1 MVEESMPGVA
11 TIPAGVPFAEALAA
25 GLLAEARAAPHAL
38 TDALILLPTRRA
50 CRLLAEAL
58 LRRSSSQALLLPRIQ
73 PLGEV
78 DADEMLLDSA
88 LETDLPVAIGLLRRQ
103 LLLARLFERS
113 GWPMI
118 HALRLAAELAAL
130 LDELQTE
137 RVPLEALARLVPDH
151 LAEHWQRNRDV
162 LAVIAEAWPRLL
174 AEEHALDPAE
184 RRHRLLTAL
193 AAQWRAAPPQ
203 RRIVAAG
210 STGSIPATRALL
222 GVIARL
228 PHGTVVV
235 PGLDQDLD
243 EPSWRV
249 LTPAH
254 PQYGLKQLLDALEVA
269 RGAVR
274 PWPAPGVAGSDPARA
289 RLLGE
294 AMRPA
299 ATITAWHGQAPPPAA
314 AIAGLAIEQ
323 HPDLPA
329 EALALALHMRGA
341 LEMPGRTAA
350 LVTRD
355 RQLARR
361 VAAELRRWGVEVDD
375 SAGIPLDQTPPG
387 AFLLLTARLVADG
400 VTPVA
405 LLAALKHPF
414 ARQGQD
420 PGALREQARALELA
434 CLRGPRLA
442 GGFGGIL
449 VELRRAYARSGDDPR
464 RRQRLGGLIG
474 FVERLQGAARPFL
487 DLAGARPV
495 ELGALLRAHLAFAEA
510 LALPEPGASSP
521 LWARE
526 AGEAAAALFTDLLE
540 AADLEHRIAPAA
552 YPAALAQLL
561 AARPV
566 RSQAP
571 KHPRLHIW
579 GQLEARLQHADL
591 LLLGALNEGTWPAL
605 ADPGPWLSGSMRAML
620 GLAAVE
626 RRIGLAAHDFVQA
639 ACAPQVVLARAEKDA
654 QGNPT
659 VPCRW
664 LVRLQALLESA
675 GIAHAGGTGRH
686 VWARALDEP
695 PTVRPQARPAPRPP
709 VHARPREL
717 SVSDI
722 GAWMTDP
729 YDLYAKRVLRLRAL
743 EPLEADPG
751 PLERGNVIHRA
762 LERFVTACP
771 DALPVDAERRLLDLG
786 RRLFEDFS
794 HRPQVMALWWP
805 RFERIAAWVVSEERA
820 RREVGLQIMVEVTGV
835 LELPAPAGVF
845 RLKARADR
853 LERRPDGTVTVIDY
867 KTGVLPERAKVQCGL
882 APQLPLEAAMVEE
895 GAFAAVGRAHVAA
908 LLFWQLKGD
917 ETGGEERSAARLEP
931 ADLAAQALE
940 GLRRLVA
947 HYDRPEVAY
956 RPHPRPEVAWR
967 GDYDHLA
974 RRGEWTL

>member
-1 MVEESMPGVA
+1 MVEEGMPGVA

-25 GLLAEARAAPHAL
+25 GLLAEAATAPHAL
-38 TDALILLPTRRA
+38 ADALILLPTRRA

-73 PLGEV
+73 PLGEI
-78 DADEMLLDSA
+78 DADEVLLDSA
-88 LETDLPVAIGLLRRQ
+88 LEGALPAAIAPLRRQ

-118 HALRLAAELAAL
+118 HALRLAEELAAL

-137 RVPLEALARLVPDH
+137 RVPLDALARLIPEQ

-174 AEEHALDPAE
+174 AEERALDPAE
-184 RRHRLLTAL
+184 RRHRLLTEL
-193 AAQWRAAPPQ
+193 AAQWRAGPPEQ
-203 RRIVAAG
+203 RIVAAG

-222 GVIARL
+222 RVIASLAR
-228 PHGTVVV
+228 GTVVL
-235 PGLDQDLD
+235 PGLDQDMG

-254 PQYGLKQLLDALEVA
+254 PQFGLKQLLAALEVE
-269 RGAVR
+269 RLAVR
-274 PWPAPGVAGSDPARA
+274 EWPAPGVAGSDPARA

-299 ATITAWHGQAPPPAA
+299 AAITAWQDLTSPPAA
-314 AIAGLAIEQ
+314 ATQGLAIEQ
-323 HPDLPA
+323 HPDLSA
-329 EALALALHMRGA
+329 EALALALRMRGA
-341 LEMPGRTAA
+341 LEVPGRTAA
-350 LVTRD
+350 LATRD

-361 VAAELRRWGVEVDD
+361 VAAELRRWGIEVDD
-375 SAGIPLDQTPPG
+375 SAGTPLDQTPPG
-387 AFLLLTARLVADG
+387 AFLLLTARLVIDG

-414 ARQGQD
+414 ARHGQD
-420 PGALREQARALELA
+420 AGALREQARALELA

-449 VELRRAYARSGDDPR
+449 VELRRAYGRAANDQR
-464 RRQRLGGLIG
+464 RQQRLGSLIG
-474 FVERLQGAARPFL
+474 FVERLQNAARPFGE
-487 DLAGARPV
+487 LAAASAV
-495 ELGALLRAHLAFAEA
+495 ELGALLRAHLAFAET
-510 LALPEPGASSP
+510 LALPEPGAASP

-526 AGEAAAALFTDLLE
+526 AGEGAAALFADLLD

-552 YPAALAQLL
+552 YPAVLARLM

-566 RSQAP
+566 RSRAP

-579 GQLEARLQHADL
+579 GQLETRLQHADL
-591 LLLGALNEGTWPAL
+591 LLLGGLNEGTWPAL
-605 ADPGPWLSGSMRAML
+605 ADPGPWLSGSMRATL

-639 ACAPQVVLARAEKDA
+639 ACARQVVLSRAEKDA

-664 LVRLQALLESA
+664 LVRLHALLESM
-675 GIAHAGGTGRH
+675 GIEHAGEIGWRA
-686 VWARALDEP
+686 WARALDDVPGARPEP
-695 PTVRPQARPAPRPP
+695 RPAPRPP
-709 VHARPREL
+709 VSARPRTL

-722 GAWMTDP
+722 GLWMTDP
-729 YDLYAKRVLRLRAL
+729 YDLYARRILGLSAL
-743 EPLEADPG
+743 DPLEADPG
-751 PLERGNVIHRA
+751 PLERGTVIHRA
-762 LERFVTACP
+762 LERFVRAFP
-771 DALPVDAERRLLDLG
+771 EALPPDAERRLLDLG
-786 RRLFEDFS
+786 RQLFEDFS

-805 RFERIAAWVVSEERA
+805 RFERIACWVIEQERA
-820 RREVGLQIMVEVTGV
+820 RRAGAIEIKVEVKGV
-835 LELPAPAGVF
+835 LELSAPAGAF

-853 LERRPDGTVTVIDY
+853 LERHPDGRITVIDY
-867 KTGVLPERAKVQCGL
+867 KTGAPPDRTKVLCGL
-882 APQLPLEAAMVEE
+882 APQLPLEAAMVQE
-895 GAFAAVGRAHVAA
+895 GAFADIGPAHVAE
-908 LLFWQLKGD
+908 LLFWQLRGD
-917 ETGGEERSAARLEP
+917 ETGGEERPAAKLEP
-931 ADLAAQALE
+931 AELAAQALE
-940 GLRRLVA
+940 GLSRLIA
-947 HYDRPEVAY
+947 HYDRLETTY
-956 RPHPRPEVAWR
+956 RPHPRPEVPWR